1 MHKYVNE
8 RFLGINNSCTYG
20 GHRKARQV

>member
-1 MHKYVNE
+1 MHKYVTE